1 MAHSGTGTSSDVVRK
16 CSPCKGKSINSK
28 KSSKNANQMLLP
40 CGRLCLSVFFC
51 LFPSAASV
59 LSLRQD
65 SREGPLLRPLFLCE
79 PVCGHKGRF
88 YRAKESFCGVTERR
102 SEVAGRCRKSLF
114 RVLSCAMRQKF
125 CPRLKKTRNLCHTNP
140 AFLNKGQAANGHYA
154 VFY

>member
-1 MAHSGTGTSSDVVRK
+1 
-16 CSPCKGKSINSK
+16 
-28 KSSKNANQMLLP
+28 MLLP

-51 LFPSAASV
+51 LFPSAASA

-88 YRAKESFCGVTERR
+88 YGAKDSFCGVTERR
-102 SEVAGRCRKSLF
+102 AEVAGRCRKSLF

-125 CPRLKKTRNLCHTNP
+125 CPRLKKNKKLVSHKPRLFKQRPSGKWPLRGFLLSLHTVSP
-140 AFLNKGQAANGHYA
+140 ISSL
-154 VFY
+154 